1 MYLLN
6 DVYLYQQ
13 KQRDMKTKRIN
24 TGIYRIV
31 KANRT
36 FEAEKTEDGQWQL
49 IELVECVY
57 SNQQITE
64 YVDHYLDLKSCK
76 VFVEYYA

>member
-1 MYLLN
+1 
-6 DVYLYQQ
+6 
-13 KQRDMKTKRIN
+13 MKTKKIN

-36 FEAEKTEDGQWQL
+36 FEAEKTQDGQWQL
-49 IELVECVY
+49 IELVDCVY

>member
-1 MYLLN
+1 
-6 DVYLYQQ
+6 
-13 KQRDMKTKRIN
+13 MKTTRIN
-24 TGIYRIV
+24 TGIYKIV
-31 KANRT
+31 KGNRT
-36 FEAEKTEDGQWQL
+36 FEAEKTQDDQWQL
-49 IELVECVY
+49 IELVNCVY